1 MKLIPMITYIQLL
14 SVLCLL
20 TYVNAGLL
28 QKSNEDE
35 VSSVG
40 KTDSGQDIEPSI
52 VSDVVA
58 ESVDSLNETTNVD
71 SHKEGTSN
79 SNSSDSIVVADVAN
93 TETVVNLTSNPPE
106 STIGNSDNNSDST
119 DNSGVSSTLTT
130 ETDTTQNDIV
140 VPIIAEG
147 SENHTESTST
157 VTSGEN
163 DTESTSTVTSGENHT
178 ESNSTVTSG
187 ENHTEST
194 STVTSG
200 ENHTESTS
208 TVTSD
213 ENHTETVISDSTS
226 ENLDNHTEAPTDANA
241 PSPLIVAVGDL
252 CKEFGIYMD
261 TQLTSLT
268 SGDFKNQTESTGNS
282 DITPYTQVHNV
293 DENRTDDS
301 HLESTSESVDI
312 RTQTSTETPKYPS
325 PLMKLID
332 NLCKV
337 FTNTN
342 EIVSDT
348 TEEPPEI
355 ITTTEAN
362 NINESETKSTDNETQ
377 SVSNICIN
385 TMCANETGTT
395 TEQPSTTGAVLHHL
409 NLSDIKSKKCK
420 PKKSDEDDCETDSEN
435 EDSSEGT
442 DSDAD
447 SNDES
452 DDDNE

>member
-1 MKLIPMITYIQLL
+1 MNNFNKRFLSKCIT
-14 SVLCLL
+14 
-20 TYVNAGLL
+20 
-28 QKSNEDE
+28 DE
-35 VSSVG
+35 ISSVG
-40 KTDSGQDIEPSI
+40 KTDPGQDIEPSI
-52 VSDVVA
+52 VSNVVA

-79 SNSSDSIVVADVAN
+79 SNSSQSIVVADVAN
-93 TETVVNLTSNPPE
+93 TETVANLTSNPPE

-119 DNSGVSSTLTT
+119 GNSDVSSTLTT

-163 DTESTSTVTSGENHT
+163 YTESTSTVTSGENYTESTSTVTSGENHT
-178 ESNSTVTSG
+178 ETI
-187 ENHTEST
+187 
-194 STVTSG
+194 
-200 ENHTESTS
+200 
-208 TVTSD
+208 
-213 ENHTETVISDSTS
+213 ISDSTS
-226 ENLDNHTEAPTDANA
+226 ENLDNHTEALTDANA

-261 TQLTSLT
+261 TQLTSPT
-268 SGDFKNQTESTGNS
+268 SEDLKNQTENTGNS

-312 RTQTSTETPKYPS
+312 RAQTSTETPKYPS

-348 TEEPPEI
+348 TEEPTEI
-355 ITTTEAN
+355 ITTTETN
-362 NINESETKSTDNETQ
+362 NITESETKSTDNETQ

-395 TEQPSTTGAVLHHL
+395 TEQPSTTVLHHL

-420 PKKSDEDDCETDSEN
+420 TKKSDEDDCETDSEN
-435 EDSSEGT
+435 EDASEGT
-442 DSDAD
+442 DSDGD
-447 SNDES
+447 SDDES

>member
-1 MKLIPMITYIQLL
+1 MKLIPMITNIQLL

-35 VSSVG
+35 ISSVG
-40 KTDSGQDIEPSI
+40 KTDSGQDKEPSI

-79 SNSSDSIVVADVAN
+79 SNSSESIVVADVAN

-119 DNSGVSSTLTT
+119 DNSDVSSTLTT
-130 ETDTTQNDIV
+130 ETDTTQNDII
-140 VPIIAEG
+140 VPIIVEG
-147 SENHTESTST
+147 S
-157 VTSGEN
+157 
-163 DTESTSTVTSGENHT
+163 
-178 ESNSTVTSG
+178 

-208 TVTSD
+208 NATSGENHTESTSNVTSGENHTESTSNVTSGENHTESTSTVTSGGNHTD
-213 ENHTETVISDSTS
+213 NIHTETVISDSTS

-241 PSPLIVAVGDL
+241 LSPLIVAVGDL

-268 SGDFKNQTESTGNS
+268 SGDLENQTESTRNS
-282 DITPYTQVHNV
+282 GITPYTQVHNV

-301 HLESTSESVDI
+301 HLESTSESVSYD
-312 RTQTSTETPKYPS
+312 QSKSNQY
-325 PLMKLID
+325 
-332 NLCKV
+332 
-337 FTNTN
+337 
-342 EIVSDT
+342 
-348 TEEPPEI
+348 
-355 ITTTEAN
+355 N
-362 NINESETKSTDNETQ
+362 N
-377 SVSNICIN
+377 V
-385 TMCANETGTT
+385 
-395 TEQPSTTGAVLHHL
+395 
-409 NLSDIKSKKCK
+409 
-420 PKKSDEDDCETDSEN
+420 
-435 EDSSEGT
+435 
-442 DSDAD
+442 
-447 SNDES
+447 
-452 DDDNE
+452 

>member
-1 MKLIPMITYIQLL
+1 MNNFNKRFLSKCIT
-14 SVLCLL
+14 
-20 TYVNAGLL
+20 
-28 QKSNEDE
+28 DE
-35 VSSVG
+35 ISSVG
-40 KTDSGQDIEPSI
+40 KTDSGQDKEPSI

-79 SNSSDSIVVADVAN
+79 SNSSESIVVADVAN
-93 TETVVNLTSNPPE
+93 TEIVVNLTSNPPE

-119 DNSGVSSTLTT
+119 DNSDVSSTLTT
-130 ETDTTQNDIV
+130 ETDTTQNDII
-140 VPIIAEG
+140 VPIIVEG
-147 SENHTESTST
+147 S
-157 VTSGEN
+157 
-163 DTESTSTVTSGENHT
+163 
-178 ESNSTVTSG
+178 

-208 TVTSD
+208 NVTSGENHTESTSNVTSGENHTESTSTVTSGGNHTD
-213 ENHTETVISDSTS
+213 NIHTETVISDSTS

-241 PSPLIVAVGDL
+241 LSPLIVAVGDL

-268 SGDFKNQTESTGNS
+268 SGDLENQTESTRNS
-282 DITPYTQVHNV
+282 GITPYTQVHNV

-312 RTQTSTETPKYPS
+312 RAQTSTGTPKFPF

-348 TEEPPEI
+348 TEESTEI
-355 ITTTEAN
+355 ITTTETN
-362 NINESETKSTDNETQ
+362 NITESETKSTDNETQ

-420 PKKSDEDDCETDSEN
+420 TKKSDEDDCETDSEN
-435 EDSSEGT
+435 EDASEGT
-442 DSDAD
+442 DSDGD
-447 SNDES
+447 NNDES

>member
-1 MKLIPMITYIQLL
+1 MNNFNKRFLSKCIT
-14 SVLCLL
+14 
-20 TYVNAGLL
+20 
-28 QKSNEDE
+28 DE
-35 VSSVG
+35 ISSIG

-52 VSDVVA
+52 VSDVFA

-79 SNSSDSIVVADVAN
+79 LNSSESIVVADVAN

-106 STIGNSDNNSDST
+106 STIGNSDNNSDSS
-119 DNSGVSSTLTT
+119 DNSDVSSTLTT

-178 ESNSTVTSG
+178 ESTSTVTSG

-200 ENHTESTS
+200 
-208 TVTSD
+208 

-268 SGDFKNQTESTGNS
+268 SGDLKNQTESTGNS
-282 DITPYTQVHNV
+282 DITPYTQVHSV

-312 RTQTSTETPKYPS
+312 RAQTSTETPKYPS

-342 EIVSDT
+342 EIISDT
-348 TEEPPEI
+348 TEEPTEI
-355 ITTTEAN
+355 ITTTETN

-420 PKKSDEDDCETDSEN
+420 TKKSDEDDCETDSEN
-435 EDSSEGT
+435 EDASEGT
-442 DSDAD
+442 DSDGD

>member
-1 MKLIPMITYIQLL
+1 MKLISMITNIQLL

-35 VSSVG
+35 ISSVG

-79 SNSSDSIVVADVAN
+79 SNSSESIVVADVAN

-106 STIGNSDNNSDST
+106 STIGNSDNNSNST
-119 DNSGVSSTLTT
+119 DNSDVSSTLTT

-163 DTESTSTVTSGENHT
+163 
-178 ESNSTVTSG
+178 
-187 ENHTEST
+187 HTEST

-200 ENHTESTS
+200 
-208 TVTSD
+208 

-252 CKEFGIYMD
+252 CKEFGIHMD

-268 SGDFKNQTESTGNS
+268 SGDLKNQTESTGNS
-282 DITPYTQVHNV
+282 DITPHTQVHNV

-312 RTQTSTETPKYPS
+312 RAQTFTETPKYPS

-348 TEEPPEI
+348 TEEPTEI
-355 ITTTEAN
+355 ITTTETN
-362 NINESETKSTDNETQ
+362 NITESETKSTDNETQ

-420 PKKSDEDDCETDSEN
+420 TKKSDEDDCETDSEN
-435 EDSSEGT
+435 EDASEGT
-442 DSDAD
+442 DSDGD

>member
-1 MKLIPMITYIQLL
+1 MQNNTFNLLYITDSMKLNSMITNIQLL

-35 VSSVG
+35 ISSVG

-79 SNSSDSIVVADVAN
+79 SNSSESIVVADVAN

-119 DNSGVSSTLTT
+119 DNSDVSSTLTT
-130 ETDTTQNDIV
+130 ETDTTQNDVV

-163 DTESTSTVTSGENHT
+163 Y
-178 ESNSTVTSG
+178 
-187 ENHTEST
+187 TEST

-208 TVTSD
+208 TVTSG

-268 SGDFKNQTESTGNS
+268 SEDLKNQTESTGNS

-312 RTQTSTETPKYPS
+312 RAQTSTETPKYPS

-348 TEEPPEI
+348 TEEPTEI
-355 ITTTEAN
+355 ITTTETN
-362 NINESETKSTDNETQ
+362 NITESETKSTDNETQ

-420 PKKSDEDDCETDSEN
+420 TKKSDEDDCETDSEN
-435 EDSSEGT
+435 EDASEGT
-442 DSDAD
+442 ESDGD

>member
-1 MKLIPMITYIQLL
+1 MKLNSMITNIQLL

-35 VSSVG
+35 ISSVG

-79 SNSSDSIVVADVAN
+79 SNSSESIVVADVAN

-119 DNSGVSSTLTT
+119 DNSDVSSTLTT
-130 ETDTTQNDIV
+130 ETDTTQNDVV

-163 DTESTSTVTSGENHT
+163 Y
-178 ESNSTVTSG
+178 
-187 ENHTEST
+187 TEST

-208 TVTSD
+208 TVTSG

-268 SGDFKNQTESTGNS
+268 SEDLKNQTESTGNS

-312 RTQTSTETPKYPS
+312 RAQTSTETPKYPS

-348 TEEPPEI
+348 TEEPTEI
-355 ITTTEAN
+355 ITTTETN
-362 NINESETKSTDNETQ
+362 NITESETKSTDNETQ

-420 PKKSDEDDCETDSEN
+420 TKKSDEDDCETDSEN
-435 EDSSEGT
+435 EDASEGT
-442 DSDAD
+442 ESDGD